1 MPSALWLH
9 LLFFASGVSGLI
21 YQVVWVRQFGQ
32 IYGNTVYSAS
42 IVVAI
47 FMLGLGAGAYLF
59 GKLADRSA
67 RLIRLYAG
75 LEVLIGA
82 FGAEIS
88 VALPHLA
95 ALVSGVSSYETGA
108 DGWHTLST
116 ASYVWRALLAVLLLG
131 PITMLMGG
139 TLTVLVRARV
149 HQDLDASG
157 WRVALLYGINT
168 LGAAAGAFLTDF
180 ALVPAFGLLATQLI
194 AVAINLIAA
203 AGAFLLGRG
212 SGPFV
217 ADSPSAAVAAPTTA
231 RAADSVARVRW
242 TATAVAL
249 SGCAA
254 LGVEILWLRHLS
266 VLLGGFRAVL
276 SLLLT
281 VMLLALGIGAL
292 IGGWIERR
300 FRQPTRTLIV
310 VQGVFAA
317 VTLIGLASNSADAL
331 ATYGASRAASL
342 GTLSSSSRIALELWF
357 NLRPMLIEVALPSL
371 VAGLA
376 FPLANAIV
384 QRAHEAVGRRAGLL
398 YAANTCGAVTGSLLT
413 GYILLP
419 RLGMQGA
426 AAVLAAIAVLA
437 IGPLT
442 IASTD
447 QRRTRTSLIA
457 VTGATLAGV
466 GALVVWLLQPVDFLV
481 QRAVGQADGDRVLTR
496 SEGVN
501 ELLAVVERDGRGRGL
516 LTNGHAMASTALLD
530 QRYMRALA
538 HIPLLSMERPERVLV
553 IGFGVGNTTHAATVH
568 TSVTRVDVADVSRN
582 ILEHATY
589 FRDANHDVLR
599 DRKVSVFVNDG
610 RQHLKMMPPA
620 TYDLITLEPPPIA
633 HAGVAAL
640 YSREFYDLARSR
652 LKPGGYVSQWLPAYQ
667 VPADSSLA
675 MVRAFIDVFPQ
686 SVLLS
691 GAQAE
696 LLLVGTIAPRIALD
710 PERVAATLAREPA
723 VRDDLA
729 RLDLGSVREI
739 AGTFVGS
746 AQTMAR
752 ATSASPASTDDR
764 PLQEYGVRS
773 GLSAGLMGVPSSL
786 FDLMQVGAWCARC
799 VNEDPDPPDVVDLD
813 LYLQL
818 LQQAYRTP
826 VTDIVRAA
834 ATGGPSTALRAGARR
849 IWGSAYLGAVLP
861 DTAEVHN
868 VLGLAHMRAG
878 DVDAAIGE
886 FETALARDPRSANA
900 RANLGQVRYEQG
912 AALMEARRFSEAEPL
927 LRMAVE
933 LLPDSAEAQND
944 LGVTLA
950 SMGRID
956 DALSHFDR
964 AVALKPD
971 FAEAQRNLAIAQ
983 GQRSKGKGQRSGS

>member
-1 MPSALWLH
+1 MTSAVWLH
-9 LLFFASGVSGLI
+9 LLFFCSGVSGLI

-47 FMLGLGAGAYLF
+47 FMLGLGVGAYLF
-59 GKLADRSA
+59 GALADRST

-75 LEVLIGA
+75 LEVLIGV
-82 FGAEIS
+82 FGAAIS
-88 VALPHLA
+88 LALPHLA
-95 ALVSGVSSYETGA
+95 ARVSGVSSYETGA
-108 DGWHTLST
+108 DGWYTLST
-116 ASYVWRALLAVLLLG
+116 ASYVWRAVLAVLLLG
-131 PITMLMGG
+131 PITVLMGG

-149 HQDLDASG
+149 RNDLDASG
-157 WRVALLYGINT
+157 WRTALLYGINT
-168 LGAAAGAFLTDF
+168 LGAAVGAFLTDF

-194 AVAINLIAA
+194 AVAINLVAA
-203 AGAFLLGRG
+203 AGAFRLGRT
-212 SGPFV
+212 SGPRT
-217 ADSPSAAVAAPTTA
+217 AESPAAATASTAAHT
-231 RAADSVARVRW
+231 ADSVARVRW
-242 TATAVAL
+242 AATALAL

-254 LGVEILWLRHLS
+254 LGVEMLWLRHFS

-300 FRQPTRTLIV
+300 FKQPARTLIV

-331 ATYGASRAASL
+331 AVYGASRASSL
-342 GTLSSSSRIALELWF
+342 GTLSSSWRVAMELWF

-384 QRAHEAVGRRAGLL
+384 QRAHDAVGRRAGLL

-413 GYILLP
+413 GYVLLP

-426 AAVLAAIAVLA
+426 AAVLAAIAALA

-447 QRRTRTSLIA
+447 QRRTRGSFA

-466 GALVVWLLQPVDFLV
+466 GTLVAWLLQPTDFLV
-481 QRAVGQADGDRVLTR
+481 QRALGQTEGDRVLTR

-501 ELLAVVERDGRGRGL
+501 ELLAVVEREGRGRGL
-516 LTNGHAMASTALLD
+516 LTNGHAMASTAPLD

-553 IGFGVGNTTHAATVH
+553 IGFGVGNTTHAATMH
-568 TSVTRVDVADVSRN
+568 SSVTRVDVADLSRN

-610 RQHLKMMPPA
+610 RQHLQMMPPA

-696 LLLVGTIAPRIALD
+696 LLLIGTIAPRIELD
-710 PERVAATLAREPA
+710 PARVAATLAREPA
-723 VRDDLA
+723 VRHDLT

-746 AQTMAR
+746 AETMAR
-752 ATSASPASTDDR
+752 ATSASQASTDDR

-773 GLSAGLMGVPSSL
+773 VLSTGLMGVPSSL
-786 FDLMQVGAWCARC
+786 FDLVQVTAWCTRC
-799 VNEDPDPPDVVDLD
+799 LNEDPAPPDVADLD

-818 LQQAYRTP
+818 LQQAYRAP
-826 VTDIVRAA
+826 VTDVVRAA
-834 ATGGPSTALRAGARR
+834 GRARR
-849 IWGSAYLGAVLP
+849 IWGSAYLGAVVP
-861 DTAEVHN
+861 DTPEVHN

-878 DVDAAIGE
+878 RVDAAISE

-912 AALMEARRFSEAEPL
+912 AALMASRRFSEAEPL
-927 LRMAVE
+927 LRMAGD

-950 SMGRID
+950 SMGRVA
-956 DALSHFDR
+956 DALPHFDR

-971 FAEAQRNLAIAQ
+971 FAEAQRNLAIAHS
-983 GQRSKGKGQRSGS
+983 QRAKVKGQRSGS